1 MNNQTLEKL
10 RGMRLFGMHD
20 AFKTSLENNLKEQM
34 TQDQLIFHLVS
45 SEWDNRKN
53 RAVERAVRAAAFRY
67 NASLEDIDYT
77 FERGLDRNQVERLAA
92 LEFIRDHRDLF
103 ITGPTGTGKSY
114 LATALGNK
122 ACQDGFRV
130 FYASTNKL
138 ISLLKIAKAKGN
150 ILNELKRIERAD
162 LLILDDFG
170 MQAFDSQGRGIMME
184 IIEDRHGKHSTMIT
198 SQVPV
203 KGWHDVIGE
212 RTVADAIL
220 DRIVHH
226 ALRVELYG
234 ESIRKRKNKNESV
247 FL

>member
-103 ITGPTGTGKSY
+103 VTGPTGTGKSY

-226 ALRVELYG
+226 ALRVELHG